1 MKQSIENIFD
11 FYLKEKN
18 AQYSNAKR
26 YLLDQGYSLREVMK
40 IVYKFKLATTEE
52 NFLKEL
58 QTDEES
64 II

>member
-11 FYLKEKN
+11 FYLKERT
-18 AQYSNAKR
+18 AEYSNAKR

-40 IVYKFKLATTEE
+40 IVYKFKLATTEG